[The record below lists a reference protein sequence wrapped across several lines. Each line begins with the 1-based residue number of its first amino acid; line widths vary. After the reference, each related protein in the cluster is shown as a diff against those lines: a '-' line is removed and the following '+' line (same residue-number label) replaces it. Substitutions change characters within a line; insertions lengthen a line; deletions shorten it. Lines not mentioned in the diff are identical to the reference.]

1 MTLSG
6 FTIRGCHRNRSA
18 SLRLGVLFLLAV
30 GLASSALRSADAQEN
45 VSHQSESS
53 PLVWDTLST
62 RPMRFIGVHGRRAA
76 ILGYS
81 ETGLEIWAYP
91 IQILKAYRPSFRLDG
106 TTSEIDGLAILRR
119 ITYSSESV
127 TRIYVGTD
135 FIVREILFV
144 PLDQAGAVVTY
155 DVESSRPV
163 DIVLRFT
170 PVLDLM
176 WPAALGGQEVNWDNA
191 ASAYVFS
198 EPTYRFAAAIAS
210 PNTIAHDETPNATQ
224 PPSRES
230 GFAFTIR
237 AGGKQNSGTAEVTI
251 AAGTISKDAISQ
263 ARNRSRSY
271 AALER
276 EAAAHYAELQTHS
289 LQIQTPD
296 PDVNRA
302 VAWSE
307 VALDQAW
314 VCNADLGCGLVG
326 GYGPSRKARRPQYAW
341 FFAGDALVAI
351 RALLSTGQFSRARE
365 VLEFIIKYQ
374 DPKNGMI
381 WHELSQSAGV
391 LDWAGK
397 YPYMYV
403 HVDITFQYLNV
414 VRDYFTATGDEDFL
428 KAHWASVQAAYDY
441 CRSLLDPSD
450 GLPRI
455 PATKEGENEQDS
467 LSDDL
472 RLSASWVEA
481 AGNFAHLAAFTG
493 HSSEAAEA
501 ELAGRKAV
509 DHIAQRYW
517 SPTQHFWIS
526 GYSRSGAPVI
536 DRDIG
541 PSRVL
546 AQNLFNPA
554 ERDSILDQLSS
565 SHYQTD
571 WGTRSIPD
579 NASVYDPNSYSK
591 GSVWG
596 ISTAGIASALWTAHR
611 PATAFPVWNSLV
623 PWTSF
628 DSLGHIHETLAGNYY
643 HEEEESVPEQTWS
656 SAAFLTSTVHGLLGL
671 EVGSESREIVFS
683 PHLPATWGTLTIRN
697 VAMRESRINLSLTR
711 SDGEISLY
719 VQNDGPSLKMRFA
732 PEIPLGARLLD
743 ARLENK
749 RIAASVDSHRQDNH
763 AKVEFQLPHGNTK
776 VSLRYVG
783 GVSLIVPSQQP
794 KLGDPS
800 RGIKVTGVKLDRGT
814 YTIDADFV
822 PYAQSTL
829 ELKTPWSIQSVQG
842 ATLEHLPGGLYQ
854 LKIKLP
860 EANSPA
866 ATYHHATVVVNFSA
880 AH

>member
-1 MTLSG
+1 MWLVGSVLP
-6 FTIRGCHRNRSA
+6 SA
-18 SLRLGVLFLLAV
+18 E
-30 GLASSALRSADAQEN
+30 AQEN
-45 VSHQSESS
+45 ITRRSEPSQ
-53 PLVWDTLST
+53 LVWDTLTT

-76 ILGYS
+76 VLGYS
-81 ETGLEIWAYP
+81 ENGLEIWAYP

-106 TTSEIDGLAILRR
+106 TTTEIDGLAILRR
-119 ITYSSESV
+119 ITYSPESV

-135 FIVREILFV
+135 FIVRETLFV
-144 PLDQAGAVVTY
+144 PLDQAGAIISY
-155 DVESSRPV
+155 DVESDRPI
-163 DIVLRFT
+163 DIILRFT

-191 ASAYVFS
+191 ASAYEFS
-198 EPTYRFAAAIAS
+198 EPTHRFAATIVS
-210 PNTIAHDETPNATQ
+210 PNTVAHDETPNATQ
-224 PPSRES
+224 QPSRES
-230 GFAFTIR
+230 GFGFTIR
-237 AGGKQNSGTAEVTI
+237 AGVTQNSRTAEVTI
-251 AAGTISKDAISQ
+251 AAGKTPTDATVL
-263 ARNRSRSY
+263 AGDLWRSY
-271 AALER
+271 AALR
-276 EAAAHYAELQTHS
+276 QEAVIHYADLQRSS

-302 VAWSE
+302 LAWSE

-314 VCNADLGCGLVG
+314 VCNSDLGCGLVG

-351 RALLSTGQFSRARE
+351 QALLNTGQFSRARE

-374 DPKNGMI
+374 DLKSGMI
-381 WHELSQSAGV
+381 WHELSQSAGL

-414 VRDYFTATGDEDFL
+414 VRAYFAATGDADFL
-428 KAHWASVQAAYDY
+428 KAHWASIQAAYDY
-441 CRSLLDPSD
+441 CHSLLDPSD

-481 AGNFAHLAAFTG
+481 AQNFAHLSTATG
-493 HSSEAAEA
+493 HKSEAAGA
-501 ELAGRKAV
+501 ALAGRKAA

-517 SPTQHFWIS
+517 NPAQHFWIS
-526 GYSRSGAPVI
+526 GYSRSGSPVV

-546 AQNLFNPA
+546 AQNLFSPTQ
-554 ERDSILDQLSS
+554 RDSILCQLSS
-565 SHYQTD
+565 SNYQTD
-571 WGTRSIPD
+571 WGTRGIPD
-579 NASVYDPNSYSK
+579 NASAYDPNSYSK

-596 ISTAGIASALWTAHR
+596 ISTAGMASALWTAHR
-611 PATAFPVWNSLV
+611 PATAFPIWNSLV
-623 PWTSF
+623 PWTWL
-628 DSLGHIHETLAGNYY
+628 DSLGHMHETLAGNYY

-656 SAAFLTSTVHGLLGL
+656 SDAFLTSTLQGLLGL
-671 EVGSESREIVFS
+671 EINAESRTIVFS
-683 PHLPATWGTLTIRN
+683 PHLPATWGTLSIRN
-697 VAMRESRINLSLTR
+697 VAVRESRINLNLTR
-711 SDGEISLY
+711 SEREISLDL
-719 VQNDGPSLKMRFA
+719 QNDGPSVKMQFA

-749 RIAASVDSHRQDNH
+749 RIAASLGSHDQDTH
-763 AKVEFQLPHGNTK
+763 AKLEFQLPHGNTK
-776 VSLRYVG
+776 VSMRYVG
-783 GVSLIVPSQQP
+783 GVSLIVPSQRP

-800 RGIKVTGVKLDRGT
+800 RGIKVTGVKLDGIT

-822 PYAQSTL
+822 PSAQSTL

-842 ATLEHLPGGLYQ
+842 AALEHLPDGLYQ
-854 LKIKLP
+854 LKINST
-860 EANSPA
+860 EASSPMS
-866 ATYHHATVVVNFSA
+866 TYHHATVVVNFST